1 MNTINEKKD
10 GKMSDNKKYPFSSE
24 NPLEYKRTDEFMR
37 IFEAVLASSNY
48 GPVLDTYSRITMHCS
63 RCASECMLYSASKDP
78 RDIPCYRSSLLLNIY
93 RRNFTLWGRIKSSI
107 FGGTKVTDMEIDQ
120 ILESYYHC
128 TMCGR
133 CTRYCPFGID
143 HRLVVRLG
151 RYILS
156 KMGIVP
162 KNLQVSVREQLQ
174 GETRNTSA
182 IPLKAL
188 RDNLEFLEEE
198 IEEIKG
204 VKVTFPIDVQDAE
217 YVFFAPVS
225 DYLVEAETLM
235 GIACVMHEAGAS
247 WTLASGNYDAIN
259 YGLFYDDGHLE
270 EIAMNMVE
278 EVRKLN
284 GKKILIGECGHAYM
298 SAWKFIP
305 AFSEK
310 NEFPVVHILELT
322 QKFIEEKKIHLDD
335 SVIKERVTYHDPCNI
350 ARNGRI
356 VEQPRAIIRSF
367 IKDFVE
373 MTPHGNDNYCCG
385 GGGGTVVVNEL
396 KPYRMTIAGK
406 KKVEQMI
413 KTNADI
419 VITPCANCKKQ
430 FGELILHHKLPMQH
444 AGLHDLI
451 FKAIEMKR
459 GGSNE

>member
-1 MNTINEKKD
+1 MSEK
-10 GKMSDNKKYPFSSE
+10 NKYPFSSE
-24 NPLEYKRTDEFMR
+24 KPLEYKRVDEFLR
-37 IFEAVLASSNY
+37 IFSVMLESTNY
-48 GPVLDTYSRITMHCS
+48 GPVLDTYSRVSMHCS
-63 RCASECMLYSASKDP
+63 RCGSECMLYSVSNDP
-78 RDIPCYRSSLLLNIY
+78 KDIPCYRSSLLLNIY
-93 RRNFTLWGRIKSSI
+93 RRHFTAWGKIKNTLLGVRAITES
-107 FGGTKVTDMEIDQ
+107 EIDEM
-120 ILESYYHC
+120 IESYYHC

-174 GETRNTSA
+174 GATGNTSA

-235 GIACVMHEAGAS
+235 GIACVMHEAGVS
-247 WTLASGNYDAIN
+247 WTIASGNYDAIN

-270 EIAMNMVE
+270 EIIGNMVK
-278 EVRKLN
+278 EVKRLN

-298 SAWKFIP
+298 SAWKFSP
-305 AFSEK
+305 AFADSDEY
-310 NEFPVVHILELT
+310 PIYHILELT
-322 QKFIEEKKIHLDD
+322 SALVSEKKIQLDPT
-335 SVIKERVTYHDPCNI
+335 VITEKVTYHDPCNI

-356 VEQPRAIIRSF
+356 VSQPRSIIRAF
-367 IKDFVE
+367 IKDFIE
-373 MTPHGNDNYCCG
+373 MTPRGDDNYCCG
-385 GGGGTVVVNEL
+385 GGGGTVTVGEL
-396 KPYRMTIAGK
+396 KPYRMDVAGK
-406 KKVEQMI
+406 RKVEQLR

-430 FGELILHHKLPMQH
+430 MGELISHHKLNIQH

-451 FKAIEMKR
+451 FKAIVMT
-459 GGSNE
+459 GGNHDK